1 MKRYVIVP
9 DGWPCTLAAC
19 PPGSFVYR
27 DALCFKSEYRTDG
40 NIEAFCESGE
50 FFYAGASDEEERRAL
65 VVQPVRLEIQDVE
78 DDL

>member
-9 DGWPCTLAAC
+9 IGWPCTLAAC
-19 PPGSFVYR
+19 PAGSFVYQ
-27 DALCFKSEYRTDG
+27 DALCFKSEYRSDG

-50 FFYAGASDEEERRAL
+50 FFWGGTETEEVRSQI

-78 DDL
+78 